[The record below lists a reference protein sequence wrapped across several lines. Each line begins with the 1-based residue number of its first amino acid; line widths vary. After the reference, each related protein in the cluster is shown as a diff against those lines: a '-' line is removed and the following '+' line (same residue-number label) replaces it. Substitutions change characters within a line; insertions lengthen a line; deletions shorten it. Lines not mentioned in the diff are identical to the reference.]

1 MQVHLLNK
9 FLGLLVFGLL
19 VIGCKSNQLTT
30 SPKLKN
36 QTELA
41 KPPIPPGGVSPESAN
56 GLGAVAFADF
66 KGFKFLKGKLKF
78 EYEMNGS
85 GHKAT
90 ATLRM
95 AEDSL
100 IWLSITPG
108 LGIEVM
114 RVLFTTDSLMFVD
127 KINKNF
133 ASLSYDQ
140 LGDLIGIQINFRMV
154 QAIILG
160 NTLPIGVNNI
170 LPDSAGGKPLM
181 YKLITLGN
189 PAITQLLS
197 PQLNRSTEVLIETLN
212 PKFKASMWVQYGNH
226 QSVLNF
232 SQLFPI
238 KKHILI
244 EQNFNDQRQKSII
257 TVDLEHQRTEQA
269 DNTLSF
275 PYEVPSGYK
284 NMVQVQL

>member
-9 FLGLLVFGLL
+9 LIGLLILGLLVTA
-19 VIGCKSNQLTT
+19 CKSNQLTT
-30 SPKLKN
+30 APKVQN
-36 QTELA
+36 QTGLVQ
-41 KPPIPPGGVSPESAN
+41 PPIPPGGVSPESAN

-66 KGFKFLKGKLKF
+66 KGFKFLKGKIKF

-90 ATLRM
+90 ASLRM

-114 RVLFTTDSLMFVD
+114 RVLFTTDSLMFID
-127 KINKNF
+127 KINKDY

-140 LGDLIGIQINFRMV
+140 LGDLIGIPINFRMV

-170 LPDSAGGKPLM
+170 LPDSVGGKPLM

-197 PQLNRSTEVLIETLN
+197 PQLNRSTEVLIETQN
-212 PKFKASMWVQYGNH
+212 PKFKASMWVQYANH

-238 KKHILI
+238 KKNILI
-244 EQNFNDQRQKSII
+244 EQNFNDQRQRSKI

-275 PYEVPSGYK
+275 PYEVPAGYR
-284 NMVQVQL
+284 NIVQVQL